1 MRTRSTI
8 AWLLAASC
16 TCAVAA
22 SGQQRPARPSTA
34 EANTVRRFAAIRD
47 EPLPLLAFLRRM
59 PKGGD
64 LHNHLSGAI
73 YAESYLRWA
82 AEDNLC
88 LAIATMAIVIGPCD
102 ADAGRPPVASVLQN
116 AVVYNQAID
125 AMSMRNWDTSQNGH
139 DHFFA
144 TFGKFDPTSEKTGDM
159 LAEATARAASERL
172 TYLELMLTPD
182 RTPAALG
189 RTTGW
194 DQDLGRLRER
204 LLAAGLRDTVV
215 GRVRQRLDAAEARR
229 RELLRCGTPQA
240 DAGCTVTVRYIAQ
253 VGRGGP
259 KEVVFAQMLAWF
271 ELVGAEPRVVSLN
284 LVQPEDDPIAVRDFS
299 LQMSMLDFLHRH
311 YPRVP
316 IALHAGELGPRLV
329 PPETLRFHMRASIEI
344 GHARRIG
351 HGAAIAHEDDAAGLL
366 RQMAAKKI
374 LVEVALTSADWILG
388 VTGNRHPLRMF
399 LQYGVPVAL
408 VTDDLGVS
416 RSSHTHEFVKA
427 VEEHGVDY
435 LMLKR
440 MVRNSI
446 EYSFADPT
454 TKTRLKA
461 ELERDFSAFER
472 EESAGVSEPER

>member
-8 AWLLAASC
+8 AWLLVAAC
-16 TCAVAA
+16 TVAATA
-22 SGQQRPARPSTA
+22 SGQQRPARTGSPEAATA
-34 EANTVRRFAAIRD
+34 RRFAAIRD
-47 EPLPLLAFLRRM
+47 EPVPLLAFLRRM

-82 AEDNLC
+82 AEDGLC
-88 LAIATMAIVIGPCD
+88 LAVATMTIVTGPCD

-116 AVVYNQAID
+116 AAVYNQAID
-125 AMSMRNWDTSQNGH
+125 AMSMRNWNPSRNGH

-144 TFGKFDPTSEKTGDM
+144 TFGKFDPPSEKTGEM

-204 LLAAGLRDTVV
+204 LLAAGLKDTVV
-215 GRVRQRLDAAEARR
+215 GRVRQRLDAAEARQ

-240 DAGCTVTVRYIAQ
+240 DAGCAVTVRYIAQ
-253 VGRGGP
+253 VGRSAA

-284 LVQPEDDPIAVRDFS
+284 LVQPEDDPTAVRDFS
-299 LQMSMLDFLHRH
+299 LHMSMLDFLHRH

-329 PPETLRFHMRASIEI
+329 PPETLRFHMRASIET

-351 HGAAIAHEDDAAGLL
+351 HGAAIMYEDDSAGLL
-366 RQMAAKKI
+366 REMAAKKI
-374 LVEVALTSADWILG
+374 LVEVALSSAEWILG
-388 VTGNRHPLRMF
+388 VAAKRHPLRIF
-399 LQYGVPVAL
+399 LQHGVPVAL

-416 RSSHTHEFVKA
+416 RSSHTYEFVKA
-427 VEEHGVDY
+427 VEDHGLDY

-446 EYSFADPT
+446 EYSFADAT
-454 TKTRLKA
+454 TKARLKT
-461 ELERDFSAFER
+461 ELERDLGAFER
-472 EESAGVSEPER
+472 EQSAGVPGPER